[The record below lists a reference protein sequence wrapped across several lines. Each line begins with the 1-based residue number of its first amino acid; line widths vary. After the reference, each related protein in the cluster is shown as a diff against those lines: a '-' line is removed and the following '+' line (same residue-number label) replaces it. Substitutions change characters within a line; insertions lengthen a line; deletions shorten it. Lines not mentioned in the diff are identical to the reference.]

1 MLLGAYLR
9 SRWDKKGQAMNAG
22 KKKVIKA
29 SSIKTKKQ
37 FEELVKSGAE
47 FAFDEPYGPEPESK
61 ESEPRRKKS

>member
-1 MLLGAYLR
+1 
-9 SRWDKKGQAMNAG
+9 MNAG